1 MLSRFCDSAPI
12 GVEDVV
18 QFVQNHSETLSPTE
32 HVRKDSGI
40 YPELP
45 KYIVDVIVPSGLP
58 YGKQKKTRFMCGF
71 RLSHINDHFS
81 TRIWRQMRSTRSYT

>member
-1 MLSRFCDSAPI
+1 MKWRCAAFLLFYGLLVLSRSCDSAPV

-18 QFVQNHSETLSPTE
+18 QFVQNHSEALSPTE

-45 KYIVDVIVPSGLP
+45 KYIVDVIVPGGLP
-58 YGKQKKTRFMCGF
+58 YGKQKRRFTCGF
-71 RLSHINDHFS
+71 RLI
-81 TRIWRQMRSTRSYT
+81 

>member
-1 MLSRFCDSAPI
+1 MKCHCAVFLLLYEVVGLSSLCDSAPV
-12 GVEDVV
+12 GAEDVA

-45 KYIVDVIVPSGLP
+45 KYIIDNILPGGLP
-58 YGKQKKTRFMCGF
+58 YGKQK
-71 RLSHINDHFS
+71 
-81 TRIWRQMRSTRSYT
+81 

>member
-1 MLSRFCDSAPI
+1 MKWYCAAFLLLYHLLELNRGCDSAPLRVE
-12 GVEDVV
+12 GVA

-45 KYIVDVIVPSGLP
+45 KYIIDVLVPGGLP
-58 YGKQKKTRFMCGF
+58 YGKQNR
-71 RLSHINDHFS
+71 RYIL
-81 TRIWRQMRSTRSYT
+81 